1 MEPPEAGFHAWILT
15 GNALHLL
22 LHRVPA
28 ESFADATLRERLARL
43 DEELKDFPPEET
55 LARIHALP
63 STDKTL
69 LATAC
74 RQAMS
79 LAKDNVESLLG
90 LTVEEAEAVLRLL
103 QHESGH

>member
-1 MEPPEAGFHAWILT
+1 METPEAAFHTWILT
-15 GNALHLL
+15 GNALNLL
-22 LHRVPA
+22 LRGVPA
-28 ESFADATLRERLARL
+28 ESFADATLREHLTRL
-43 DEELKDFPPEET
+43 DEDLKDFPPEET

-74 RQAMS
+74 RQAMA
-79 LAKDNVESLLG
+79 LAKDNLESLLG

-103 QHESGH
+103 QHESEH